1 MPFSS
6 QFRNQWRLAI
16 KPAIENASLSPRRA
30 DDEELGTNIIMR
42 DVTSGIYIATVVVAD
57 VTGRNPNVMYEL
69 GLAHAAKKPVIILK
83 EESEDVPFDVSH
95 IRYLDYDPLDLASLR
110 EDLTQRLNSTLTNP
124 EQSGPDLFPEL
135 EIMTKEKKEE
145 LDYLRKQSRAVQID
159 VHPPT
164 AYVFFNNNLIG
175 QGSQELIVNMDAPKN
190 VLSVTSAE
198 HLEYYENLTEDLIQS
213 GQINVELEPGRAR
226 GPVEKRMPKWL
237 RLRREDP
244 DNPVLMKAI
253 SQYLTQIDALD
264 EALEE
269 AQDLVSSAP
278 SWCVSHGH
286 LGDVYHRMGEYEEA
300 IKHLNTSVSLDRDYT
315 VGYLGLACSYSQNKD
330 FDKCIDVLSKIR
342 DREDLLVEYLYMGPW
357 RIENDDDMIPIKN
370 SDKYGSRYESL
381 IDQINSKL
389 DKIDERTE
397 NGN

>member
-16 KPAIENASLSPRRA
+16 KPAIENAGLSPRRA

-42 DVTSGIYIATVVVAD
+42 DVTSGIYNASVIVAD

-69 GLAHAAKKPVIILK
+69 GLAHAAKKPVVILK
-83 EESEDVPFDVSH
+83 QESEDVPFDVSH
-95 IRYLDYDPLDLASLR
+95 IRYLDYDPLDIASLR
-110 EDLTQRLNSTLTNP
+110 EDLAQRLNSTLTKP

-135 EIMTKEKKEE
+135 EIMTKEKKEK
-145 LDYLRKQSRAVQID
+145 LDYLQKQSKVVQVD

-164 AYVFFNNNLIG
+164 AYVFFNNKLIG

-198 HLEYYENLTEDLIQS
+198 HLEYYEYLTENLIQS
-213 GQINVELEPGRAR
+213 GHINVELEPGRAR

-269 AQDLVSSAP
+269 AQDLVSAAP

-286 LGDVYHRMGEYEEA
+286 LGDVYHRMGKYEEA
-300 IKHLNTSVSLDRDYT
+300 IKHLNTSVSLDKDYT
-315 VGYLGLACSYSQNKD
+315 VGYLGLACSYSQNKN
-330 FDKCIDVLSKIR
+330 FDKCIDVLAKIR
-342 DREDLLVEYLYMGPW
+342 DREDLLVEYLYMRPW
-357 RIENDDDMIPIKN
+357 RIEDDDDMMHIEN
-370 SDKYGSRYESL
+370 SNKYRRKYKSL
-381 IDQINSKL
+381 IDQINNKL
-389 DKIDERTE
+389 DNIDQRLD